1 MNADVAAV
9 DSRVWYLG
17 LIALISLQRLWE
29 LALSK
34 RHARKLEDLGGYEV
48 GGDHYRWMV
57 TLHIAFLISCALEP
71 WLADRRFS
79 PLVGGAALVV
89 LAAAQILRW
98 WTMAT
103 LGERWTTRV
112 MVVPGARPTI
122 TGPYRW
128 MRHPNYVA
136 VIAEMAA
143 IPMVHTAWVTA
154 VVFSLLNL
162 GVLSARLKVENE
174 VLETMDAK
182 NDPSRASQSTWA

>member
-1 MNADVAAV
+1 MIAALTAV

-34 RHARKLEDLGGYEV
+34 RHVRRLAERGAHEV

-57 TLHIAFLISCALEP
+57 ALHIAFLASCALEP

-79 PLVGGAALVV
+79 PLVGGVALVV
-89 LAAAQILRW
+89 LAAAQGLRW

-112 MVVPGARPTI
+112 MVVPGAPPI
-122 TGPYRW
+122 STGPYRW
-128 MRHPNYVA
+128 LRHPNYVA
-136 VIAEMAA
+136 VVAEMAA

-162 GVLSARLKVENE
+162 AMLSARLKVESAA
-174 VLETMDAK
+174 LETMDAATY
-182 NDPSRASQSTWA
+182 PPRRGESTWA